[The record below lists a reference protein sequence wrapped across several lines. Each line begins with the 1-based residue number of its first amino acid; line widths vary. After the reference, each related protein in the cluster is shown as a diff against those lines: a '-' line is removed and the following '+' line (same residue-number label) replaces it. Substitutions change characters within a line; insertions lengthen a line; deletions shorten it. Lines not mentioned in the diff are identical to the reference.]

1 MTKNLLLTTIAAVLL
16 VGCHEAQQSTPPV
29 ETKTAEP
36 VAETPPPE
44 RKSEP
49 DYSGNYIATIKSSLN
64 GEEATIELKTKPDN
78 SFVGIKSDEENNNLT
93 GKLIIEDN
101 LLVFAGFF
109 EGGDEGAI
117 KIDKTTLKLVEL
129 SSKGRIAPLDQIATE
144 GVYFK
149 KN

>member
-1 MTKNLLLTTIAAVLL
+1 MKHLLITTIAAVLL
-16 VGCHEAQQSTPPV
+16 VGCGEAQQSAPPV
-29 ETKTAEP
+29 ETKTAVP
-36 VAETPPPE
+36 VAKTPPPE

-49 DYSGNYIATIKSSLN
+49 DYSGNYVATIKSPG

-93 GKLIIEDN
+93 GKMVVEGN

-129 SSKGRIAPLDQIATE
+129 SSKGRIAPLDQLAPD

-149 KN
+149 KR

>member
-49 DYSGNYIATIKSSLN
+49 DYSGNYIATIKSPS

-129 SSKGRIAPLDQIATE
+129 SSKGRIAPMDQIAPE

>member
-1 MTKNLLLTTIAAVLL
+1 MRSMTKNLLLTTIAAVLL

-49 DYSGNYIATIKSSLN
+49 DYSGNYVATIKSPG

-101 LLVFAGFF
+101 LLVS
-109 EGGDEGAI
+109 
-117 KIDKTTLKLVEL
+117 LKVAMKAQL
-129 SSKGRIAPLDQIATE
+129 K
-144 GVYFK
+144 
-149 KN
+149 

>member
-49 DYSGNYIATIKSSLN
+49 DYSGNYIATIKSPS

-93 GKLIIEDN
+93 GKSIIEDN

-129 SSKGRIAPLDQIATE
+129 SSKERIAPVDQIAPE